1 LNPCHLESGGLG
13 LVLGVKVRVSV
24 ESSPVEYLSPREW
37 GVRVRV
43 SVRFRG

>member
-13 LVLGVKVRVSV
+13 LALGLGVKVRVSV
-24 ESSPVEYLSPREW
+24 ESSPVESLSPREW
-37 GVRVRV
+37 GVRV